1 MGVINSNKLGT
12 LNINLIQGDNKTVSL
27 IFKNKDIL
35 GVLTPIN
42 LTQYSNIEID
52 IKKTN
57 NVNED
62 AFISWE
68 IANGLTISGD
78 NNEILTFEFSQEFYG
93 SQLIQWV
100 YDIKFIKDSKVSHFI
115 KGVININLV
124 TTL

>member
-100 YDIKFIKDSKVSHFI
+100 YDIKFIKDSKVSHLI